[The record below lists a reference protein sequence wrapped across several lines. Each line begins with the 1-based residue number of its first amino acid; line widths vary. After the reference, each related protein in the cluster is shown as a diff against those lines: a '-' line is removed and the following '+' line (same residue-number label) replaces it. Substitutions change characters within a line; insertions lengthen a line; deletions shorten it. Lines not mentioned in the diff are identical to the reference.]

1 MYHNQFLGGIRMTLV
16 QYITGLLTD
25 KAIDIAKLTNGL
37 QRLGSG
43 SSDVSIIY
51 QELNFYNV
59 TLNLLTR
66 VQGGSFSI
74 ENLSTSTAKEIE
86 REILL
91 STQALALSGKIPTEI
106 VSLLHKVSLFSGEE
120 YPVPF

>member
-1 MYHNQFLGGIRMTLV
+1 MTLV